1 MKQQD
6 FSLLV
11 VFDAIMTQG
20 SITKAADSLAIT
32 QPAVS
37 NTLARMRTAWGDEL
51 FVKEGR
57 NVSPTPYAVNLWKQ
71 ISDPI
76 QKLDQAIS
84 PSEFDP
90 ATAQRS
96 FYISASD
103 IGIDVVWHSLRA
115 ISEKQAP
122 GINIYA
128 VPYTVENCEELLSY
142 AKVDLI
148 LGAMVEMSRKI
159 AYETLF
165 KSRSVCVMRAG
176 HPLAKKSLTIQE
188 YYSADHLMV
197 SLSGNT
203 SPSPLQ
209 SVIDQQNNQ
218 ERRIAMTVNHFSSL
232 GPLLLNSDLI
242 AIAPSLAVEKEIFN
256 GDLVIVDVPIEL
268 YEPQI
273 ACCYHQ
279 RQASDAGLLWLRQQI
294 SSIAKARMNEHFA
307 GLEAFLQK

>member
-20 SITKAADSLAIT
+20 SITKAAESLAIT

-37 NTLARMRTAWGDEL
+37 NTLARMRSAWGDEL

-84 PSEFDP
+84 PSDFDP

-96 FYISASD
+96 FYIAAAD
-103 IGIDVVWHSLRA
+103 IGIDAVWHSLRA
-115 ISEKQAP
+115 IIEEQAP

-128 VPYTVENCEELLSY
+128 VPYTIVNCEELLSY

-148 LGAMVEMSRKI
+148 LGSMQQMSKKI
-159 AYETLF
+159 DCEILF
-165 KSRSVCVMRAG
+165 KSRSACVMRKN
-176 HPLAKKSLTIQE
+176 HPLAKKTLTLEE

-197 SLSGNT
+197 SLSGDT
-203 SPSPLQ
+203 SPS
-209 SVIDQQNNQ
+209 QNDMTHQNQ
-218 ERRIAMTVNHFSSL
+218 LERRIAMTVNHFSSV

-242 AIAPSLAVEKEIFN
+242 AIAPTLAVEKEIFS
-256 GDLVIVDVPIEL
+256 GELVMVDVPLDL

-273 ACCYHQ
+273 VCCYHQ
-279 RQASDAGLLWLRQQI
+279 RQASDAGLIWLRQQI
-294 SSIAKARMNEHFA
+294 STIAKARMDLHFS
-307 GLEAFLQK
+307 GLEAYLNK